1 MYHWTSIGLLNSQA
15 YVVIAIS
22 QVLRAP
28 ILLPHHSPGVFL
40 SSPFL
45 IPSFPTIFL
54 TCPRRQPALRH
65 DDPRWRCRQS
75 TVGMSPDRRDVARPA
90 ELIASP
96 WNAAAVIGVRWE
108 DRGNSRL
115 SLIDH
120 RPGRRGEGSCLRVKW
135 MVMVKMVRRSQFI
148 ELWVKPTICSR
159 KILLDD
165 NASLS
170 AVLN

>member
-1 MYHWTSIGLLNSQA
+1 
-15 YVVIAIS
+15 
-22 QVLRAP
+22 
-28 ILLPHHSPGVFL
+28 
-40 SSPFL
+40 
-45 IPSFPTIFL
+45 
-54 TCPRRQPALRH
+54 
-65 DDPRWRCRQS
+65 
-75 TVGMSPDRRDVARPA
+75 MSPDRRDVARPA
-90 ELIASP
+90 ELIASL
-96 WNAAAVIGVRWE
+96 WNAAAFIGVRWE

-120 RPGRRGEGSCLRVKW
+120 RPGQRGEGSCLLVSVVMLILSMPLSVECLGVGLLLWALMSSWVKW
-135 MVMVKMVRRSQFI
+135 MVMVKMVRRSQLI